1 MASGIQKH
9 VNGFANKLLRRQG
22 NSPLNG
28 TFILA
33 HNVPRSAIPA
43 DIKRVCAKYK
53 VEHVSDVSLDY
64 YRFQPTGR
72 AWLTLSSPNYMQ
84 HALKAMQ
91 GTVLSGK
98 ALRGVP
104 VNDPSEA
111 ITRTRGVKGRLEAA
125 ERGLFTGNGP
135 NGMSTGQG
143 KGVVIYGLP
152 GKLTPGGLR
161 TYLRNFKLASA
172 EAGQQE
178 IVKLET
184 PNKRLTLKSRYY
196 VRLSS
201 VAEAHRL
208 VRELHMT
215 FFERNIYE
223 NKYPIRAQVV
233 Y

>member
-1 MASGIQKH
+1 
-9 VNGFANKLLRRQG
+9 
-22 NSPLNG
+22 
-28 TFILA
+28 
-33 HNVPRSAIPA
+33 
-43 DIKRVCAKYK
+43 
-53 VEHVSDVSLDY
+53 
-64 YRFQPTGR
+64 
-72 AWLTLSSPNYMQ
+72 MQ

-184 PNKRLTLKSRYY
+184 PCVSEPHFACHLLIATRSGFAAI
-196 VRLSS
+196 SGS
-201 VAEAHRL
+201 
-208 VRELHMT
+208 
-215 FFERNIYE
+215 
-223 NKYPIRAQVV
+223 P
-233 Y
+233 